1 MKEQEKYT
9 VGIDIGGSH
18 ISSAAINV
26 ATFEILPGSCYS
38 SEINHRLGKDEILKE
53 WAGVINKSLAHL
65 KHETCLGVG
74 FAMPGPFDYPNGI
87 AKFEGNDKYEN
98 LYNVPVR
105 TALQHLLNRSG
116 LELHFFNDA
125 SCFGV
130 GAQKSIN
137 STKKRTVGLTLGTGF
152 GSVFLE
158 EGAPLLEGENIP
170 KNGSL
175 WSLPFKNSIADDY
188 FGTRWFLKAFKERTS
203 LEIPGVKEMIDSQHP
218 TVQEIFNE
226 YAENLGN
233 FILTHFQRFQTE
245 ELMLGGNIAKSHP
258 YFLPKLKEFLKEN
271 GLPLEVQIL
280 TDTEQCNILGAC
292 QLMIMDYWDNR
303 EKLDS
308 LF

>member
-1 MKEQEKYT
+1 MKKQQNYT
-9 VGIDIGGSH
+9 IGIDIGGSH
-18 ISSAAINV
+18 ISSAAIDV
-26 ATFEILPGSCYS
+26 ATFKILPGSSYS
-38 SEINHRLGKDEILKE
+38 AEINHRLGKEEILTQ
-53 WAGVINKSLAHL
+53 WASVISNTLSHL
-65 KHETCLGVG
+65 IDKTCLGIG

-105 TALQHLLNRSG
+105 AELQELLNRPG
-116 LELHFFNDA
+116 MELHFFNDA

-137 STKKRTVGLTLGTGF
+137 STKERTVGLTLGTGF

-175 WSLPFKNSIADDY
+175 WSLPFKNNIADDY
-188 FGTRWFLKAFKERTS
+188 FGTRWFSKTFKERTA
-203 LEIPGVKEMIDSQHP
+203 LELLGVKEIIESQHP
-218 TVQEIFNE
+218 EIQEIFNE
-226 YAENLGN
+226 YTENLGN
-233 FILTHFQRFQTE
+233 FILPHLLRFQAQ
-245 ELMLGGNIAKSHP
+245 ELIIGGNIAKSHP
-258 YFLPKLKEFLKEN
+258 YFLPKLKEFLESH
-271 GLPLEVQIL
+271 GLDLTVHIL
-280 TDTEQCNILGAC
+280 TETEQCNILGAC
-292 QLMIMDYWDNR
+292 QLMIMDYWKNR